1 MNNDAKHALISMS
14 GATSQQEEKELA
26 NELARAAIRQET
38 RQSVPAPAN
47 GSEAERRNREIEPSG
62 WLAANVNALLAF
74 AIILLTFWM
83 YWYIVFSGDEKG
95 SILAQ
100 RPEMKDIIIYI
111 LGALTTV
118 ATQVIS
124 YYFGSSSGSADK
136 SRALSTIAK
145 RR

>member
-1 MNNDAKHALISMS
+1 MNNDTPPKIAATPALGEI
-14 GATSQQEEKELA
+14 A
-26 NELARAAIRQET
+26 NELVKAEIRHT
-38 RQSVPAPAN
+38 ARQSAPE
-47 GSEAERRNREIEPSG
+47 SEADRRNREGEQSG

-118 ATQVIS
+118 ATQVVS

>member
-1 MNNDAKHALISMS
+1 MNSEAKHPLISMS
-14 GATSQQEEKELA
+14 GTTSQEAKKELA
-26 NELARAAIRQET
+26 NELARAAIRQDAHPGT
-38 RQSVPAPAN
+38 P
-47 GSEAERRNREIEPSG
+47 GSEAERRNREVEQSG
-62 WLAANVNALLAF
+62 WLAAKVNALLAF

-118 ATQVIS
+118 ATQVVS

>member
-1 MNNDAKHALISMS
+1 MNHDTPPKIAATPAL
-14 GATSQQEEKELA
+14 EEIA
-26 NELARAAIRQET
+26 NELVKAEIRHT
-38 RQSVPAPAN
+38 ARQSAPAN
-47 GSEAERRNREIEPSG
+47 ESEADRRNREGEQSG

-118 ATQVIS
+118 ATQVVS

>member
-1 MNNDAKHALISMS
+1 MNHDTPPKIA
-14 GATSQQEEKELA
+14 ATTAPEETEIT
-26 NELARAAIRQET
+26 NELVKAEIRHKA
-38 RQSVPAPAN
+38 RQSAQTPAN
-47 GSEAERRNREIEPSG
+47 GSETDRRNRESEQSG

-118 ATQVIS
+118 ATQVVS

>member
-1 MNNDAKHALISMS
+1 MNSDTKHALSSMS
-14 GATSQQEEKELA
+14 GATSKQEERELA
-26 NELARAAIRQET
+26 NELARAAIRQDA
-38 RQSVPAPAN
+38 RPGAP
-47 GSEAERRNREIEPSG
+47 GSEAERRNCEGEQSG
-62 WLAANVNALLAF
+62 WLAANVNSLLAF

-83 YWYIVFSGDEKG
+83 YWYIVFSGNEKG

-118 ATQVIS
+118 ATQVVS

-136 SRALSTIAK
+136 SRALNTIAK